1 MHLGLVCPGMTGHL
15 NPSLALG
22 RELPRR
28 GHRMTVFTGPGAR
41 AKVERAGLSFEPIG
55 EGEEANVA
63 AGLARLA
70 EMRGMAATFHTGRM
84 IREGA
89 EVVARELPG
98 AIARSGVEG
107 LIVDQVSPA
116 AAVVADEIGMPYAV
130 ACNALA
136 CYYDPTLPAPPL
148 PRRYRPGRIWKLRNL
163 LASKAMS
170 LVFDRATGVKRGGLS
185 PLMLFFEFQRGLAQ
199 VAQQP
204 AFFDFPRSRLPDHFH
219 YTGPWHEPA
228 RDEEIEFPWDRLDG
242 RPLVYASLG
251 TLQNRLRQV
260 YAAIAEAA
268 AGLDVQLVIA
278 LGNRNAMLNLPPR
291 ENVIVVPYAP
301 QLRLLERAAVAVTH
315 AGLNTAL
322 ECLAAGLPMVC
333 LPVTNDQPGVARR
346 VEWLGA
352 GEVLSIR
359 RVTPARLRPLLRR
372 VLDEP
377 NYRATA
383 ARLRD
388 EIAATSG
395 LTRAAEIIERA
406 LTRRERVLREPTGV
420 TPAAR

>member
-1 MHLGLVCPGMTGHL
+1 MHFGIVCPEMTGHL

-22 RELPRR
+22 RELAR
-28 GHRMTVFTGPGAR
+28 GGHQVTVFTGPGAR
-41 AKVERAGLSFEPIG
+41 AKVGRAGLNFEPIG
-55 EGEEANVA
+55 EGDEERVA

-89 EVVARELPG
+89 EVVARELP
-98 AIARSGVEG
+98 AALERSGVEG

-116 AAVVADEIGMPYAV
+116 AAVVADEIGLPYAV
-130 ACNALA
+130 VCNALA

-148 PRRYRPGRIWKLRNL
+148 PWRYRPGRIWTLRNR

-170 LVFDRATGVKRGGLS
+170 LVFDRVTGVKRGGVS
-185 PLMLFFEFQRGLAQ
+185 PLMLFFEFERGLTQ

-204 AFFDFPRSRLPDHFH
+204 AFFDFPRSRLPEHFH

-228 RDEEIEFPWDRLDG
+228 RDDEIDFPWERLDG
-242 RPLVYASLG
+242 RALVYASLG
-251 TLQNRLRQV
+251 TLQNRLRHV
-260 YAAIAEAA
+260 YAAITEATT
-268 AGLDVQLVIA
+268 GLDVQLVIA
-278 LGNRNAMLNLPPR
+278 LGNKNATLDLPPR

-322 ECLAAGLPMVC
+322 ECLSAGVPMVC

-359 RVTPARLRPLLRR
+359 RVTPTRLRRLLGRI
-372 VLDEP
+372 LDEP

-383 ARLRD
+383 GRLRD
-388 EIAATSG
+388 EIAAADG
-395 LTRAAEIIERA
+395 LARAAEIIERA
-406 LTRRERVLREPTGV
+406 LTRRERVCRPNAIE
-420 TPAAR
+420 ARQA